1 LITAKSPLPHLLEDD
16 EVASEI
22 DLISV
27 DLKRSLGANTVR
39 KMKLSNI
46 ILKEEEITKNWMI
59 SFKKN

>member
-1 LITAKSPLPHLLEDD
+1 LKTAKSPLPHLLEDD

-27 DLKRSLGANTVR
+27 DLKRSLGANTVK
-39 KMKLSNI
+39 KMKPSNI